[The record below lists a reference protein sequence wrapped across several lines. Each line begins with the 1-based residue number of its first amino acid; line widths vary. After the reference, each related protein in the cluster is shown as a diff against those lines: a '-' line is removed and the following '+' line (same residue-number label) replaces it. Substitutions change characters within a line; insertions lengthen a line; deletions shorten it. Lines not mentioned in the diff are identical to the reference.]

1 MGSRNASPSIGS
13 IAPASEVIF
22 IDTNIAIA
30 LRDNETDTRER
41 VRALGRLPVLSMI
54 TRIELENGV
63 NVEPAGVSMRRA
75 LLDRLLETLRVEM
88 YTPADIYAY
97 GQIVYDLGHDRR
109 LTLDRL
115 IAAQAIARDATLIT
129 RNGKDFRR
137 IEGLKLMEWETS
149 E

>member
-1 MGSRNASPSIGS
+1 
-13 IAPASEVIF
+13 VIF

-30 LRDNETDTRER
+30 LRDVDPETHRRIAQLDER
-41 VRALGRLPVLSMI
+41 PVLSMI

-63 NVEPAGVSMRRA
+63 NREPAGAKRR
-75 LLDRLLETLRVEM
+75 RQLLEAMLEDLVVVM
-88 YTPADIYAY
+88 FVHADILAY
-97 GQIVYDLGHDRR
+97 GAIIDDLGYDRR

-115 IAAQAIARDATLIT
+115 IAAQALARDAPLIT

-137 IEGLKLMEWETS
+137 IAGLKLIEWETP